1 MRTIIAI
8 MRRNIVSFLKD
19 RMRLILTLLMPAFMV
34 FIASFFMRSGTVD
47 VTSPMNYLVSG
58 VVLSIVFQGAFNNS
72 GMVLDDIASGFMRE
86 IIIAPVSKNSIALG
100 NIFAAGVISAIQGV
114 LVMVVGILIG
124 FRTSVRGIMILVL
137 LMLLSGVI
145 FSAIALFLSL
155 NARNQ
160 ANYQMISSFALMSA
174 IFLSGTYIPT
184 TLIPGVL
191 KILVYI
197 NPLTYLTGA
206 FRFVAMDM
214 YSLPVNELVRQGIA
228 FQIGNITITPTV
240 TWIFILALGAVFLF
254 LCVNKFRKINLSEI
268 QGMRRFGR

>member
-34 FIASFFMRSGTVD
+34 FIASFFMWSGTVD

-155 NARNQ
+155 NAKNQ
-160 ANYQMISSFALMSA
+160 ANYQMISSFALMPA

-214 YSLPVNELVRQGIA
+214 YSLPVDELVRQGIA

>member
-8 MRRNIVSFLKD
+8 MRRNIGSFLQDK
-19 RMRLILTLLMPAFMV
+19 MRLILTLLMPAFMV
-34 FIASFFMRSGTVD
+34 FTASFFMRSGTVD

-72 GMVLDDIASGFMRE
+72 DMVLDDIASGFMRE
-86 IIIAPVSKNSIALG
+86 IIVAPVSKNSIALG

-114 LVMVVGILIG
+114 LVMVVGFLIG
-124 FRTSVRGIMILVL
+124 FRTSVMGVLILVL
-137 LMLLSGVI
+137 LMLLSGII
-145 FSAIALFLSL
+145 FSTIALFLSL
-155 NARNQ
+155 SARNQ
-160 ANYQMISSFALMSA
+160 ANYQMVSSLALMPA
-174 IFLSGTYIPT
+174 IFLSGAYIPT

-214 YSLPVNELVRQGIA
+214 YSLPVDELVRQGIA

-240 TWIFILALGAVFLF
+240 TWIFILALGAVSLF
-254 LCVNKFRKINLSEI
+254 LCVNKFRGINLSEI

>member
-34 FIASFFMRSGTVD
+34 FTASFFMRSGAVD

-160 ANYQMISSFALMSA
+160 ANYQMVSSLALMPA
-174 IFLSGTYIPT
+174 IFLSGAYIPT

-197 NPLTYLTGA
+197 NPLTYLTGS

-214 YSLPVNELVRQGIA
+214 YSLPVDELVRQGIA